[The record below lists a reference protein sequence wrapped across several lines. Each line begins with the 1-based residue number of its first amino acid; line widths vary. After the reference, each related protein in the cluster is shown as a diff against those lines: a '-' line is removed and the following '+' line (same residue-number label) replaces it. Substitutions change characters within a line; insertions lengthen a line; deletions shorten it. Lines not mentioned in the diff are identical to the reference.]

1 MSIYDDVLT
10 AEKLINEC
18 YDLETG
24 EINEEHEN
32 QAKELKAEI
41 LEQGLETLCKI
52 RVNFKSEIDALKS
65 EEKRLNDKRKILEN
79 KTERLERYIHDI
91 FNLSGQD
98 KVKAGTF
105 TVSVRLSEAVKLVD
119 DFENKEFGTYEFKA
133 DKKAIKEAL
142 KSGLKIDGA
151 EIVCNENLQ
160 VK

>member
-1 MSIYDDVLT
+1 MSIYDDVVT
-10 AEKLINEC
+10 AQKLIDEC
-18 YDLETG
+18 FDLETG
-24 EINEEHEN
+24 EINEEQEN
-32 QAKELKAEI
+32 QAKKLKDEI
-41 LEQGLETLCKI
+41 LAQGLETLCKV
-52 RVNFKSEIDALKS
+52 RANLKSEIDALKA
-65 EEKRLNDKRKILEN
+65 EEKRITDKRKVLES

-105 TVSVRLSEAVKLVD
+105 TVSIRLSEAVKLAD

-142 KSGLKIDGA
+142 KSGLQIDGA

-160 VK
+160 VR

>member
-41 LEQGLETLCKI
+41 LAQGLEKLCKV
-52 RVNFKSEIDALKS
+52 RANFKSEIDALKA
-65 EEKRLNDKRKILEN
+65 EEKRLADKRKVLEN
-79 KTERLERYIHDI
+79 KVERIEKDIHYLYSQD
-91 FNLSGQD
+91 GRD

-105 TVSVRLSEAVKLVD
+105 TVSIRLSEAVKLSD
-119 DFENKEFGTYEFKA
+119 DFENREFGIYEFKA

-142 KSGLKIDGA
+142 KGGLQIDGA